1 MNQYRLLTQTVQ
13 VLLWSQ
19 IEVNV
24 AIICSS
30 IASLRPLFK
39 SAFGGAGSR
48 SGGMRYVS
56 KGPSGLGSSQ
66 YGTGLELSSRKEW
79 ERPITK
85 AEAQLHSMD
94 NDSQE
99 FILSKED
106 GIKRTI
112 ETSVTSQEIRRE
124 DEIIAQA
131 LKYAGR

>member
-1 MNQYRLLTQTVQ
+1 
-13 VLLWSQ
+13 
-19 IEVNV
+19 
-24 AIICSS
+24 
-30 IASLRPLFK
+30 
-39 SAFGGAGSR
+39 
-48 SGGMRYVS
+48 MRYVS
-56 KGPSGLGSSQ
+56 EGPSGLSSK

-99 FILSKED
+99 FILSKGD

-112 ETSVTSQEIRRE
+112 ETSVTSQEMRRE

-131 LKYAGR
+131 LKYAGK